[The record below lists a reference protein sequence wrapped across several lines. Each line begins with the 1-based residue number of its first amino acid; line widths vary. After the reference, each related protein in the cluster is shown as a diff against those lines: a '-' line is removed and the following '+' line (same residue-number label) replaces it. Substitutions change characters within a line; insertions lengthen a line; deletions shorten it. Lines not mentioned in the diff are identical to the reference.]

1 MFDSIVQTVFENFAY
16 QKKSEINAS
25 NGLEHDWH
33 LKSEMKSETAILRKM
48 WNRIEIYE
56 NESYIPGSKE
66 VRSAPHFFP

>member
-25 NGLEHDWH
+25 NGLEHDWSD

-48 WNRIEIYE
+48 SRPCRNL
-56 NESYIPGSKE
+56 
-66 VRSAPHFFP
+66 